1 MRPVSTRLS
10 WPTVALSYKT
20 TRCDSRCGVNG
31 MERLTSF
38 ITYSAALFLAWLGK
52 LSPQD
57 VAFLIGAAVGIG
69 TFLVN
74 WYYRRKSLEIL
85 KSIERDAAARRLFD
99 ELNR

>member
-1 MRPVSTRLS
+1 
-10 WPTVALSYKT
+10 
-20 TRCDSRCGVNG
+20 
-31 MERLTSF
+31 MEKLTSF

-57 VAFLIGAAVGIG
+57 IAFLVGSAVGIG

-74 WYYRRKSLEIL
+74 WYYRRKSLQIL
-85 KSIERDAAARRLFD
+85 KTIERDTASRRLFD